1 MLLVKVGLLLL
12 TWAAIIQGGEWQR
25 EDRERLKS
33 LQKQIYEME
42 YGKQKKILKET
53 EEELQ
58 TQSRENGLTDQQLQ
72 NSIRLSKEV
81 LYNLEKLGVDT
92 TFDYSVYTYIPGLIR
107 WQNEIQTKIDDLKLK
122 YGEKS
127 EHTLNNVRIL
137 KTGNEGPSKGNDE
150 KETRKCNKF
159 DKILTAAIGCF
170 VTMVHIYCVHNYI
183 ACKYVG
189 NCRHVCKM
197 IAC

>member
-127 EHTLNNVRIL
+127 EHTLNLSLI
-137 KTGNEGPSKGNDE
+137 
-150 KETRKCNKF
+150 
-159 DKILTAAIGCF
+159 
-170 VTMVHIYCVHNYI
+170 HI
-183 ACKYVG
+183 
-189 NCRHVCKM
+189 
-197 IAC
+197 

>member
-92 TFDYSVYTYIPGLIR
+92 TFDYSQIMYVSEMNEL
-107 WQNEIQTKIDDLKLK
+107 QNELQKEVDDLKIK
-122 YGEKS
+122 YGEMS
-127 EHTLNNVRIL
+127 ENAVNTETKVNAG
-137 KTGNEGPSKGNDE
+137 KEGEMEGNDE
-150 KETRKCNKF
+150 KERRKCNKY
-159 DKILTAAIGCF
+159 DKLIAAGIGCF
-170 VTMVHIYCVHNYI
+170 SSMVHMYWFQIYI
-183 ACKYVG
+183 A
-189 NCRHVCKM
+189 
-197 IAC
+197 